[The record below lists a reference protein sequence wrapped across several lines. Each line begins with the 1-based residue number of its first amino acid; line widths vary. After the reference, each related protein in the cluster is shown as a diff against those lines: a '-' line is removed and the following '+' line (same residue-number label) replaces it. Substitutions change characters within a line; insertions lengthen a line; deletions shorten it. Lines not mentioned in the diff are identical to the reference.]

1 MPLSPE
7 QIALFQQDGYL
18 VLPQM
23 VSLEACRQML
33 AASAADLRQAV
44 PPLEYEAELGYPG
57 APPSLDATGGKTV
70 RRLRGAWNRAA
81 CFREWAADPE
91 LTAMLRQLL
100 GEPVCLTLAHHN
112 CIMTKHPDFGSET
125 GWHRDIRYW
134 SFARPDLVS
143 VWLALGDENAGNGAL
158 KFLPGSHRW
167 QVRREQMD
175 ELDFL
180 RPELEENRRL
190 FGQGVAPSLR
200 QGDVVF
206 FHSGLFHAA
215 GRNASPTVK
224 SSVVFAYHG
233 QSNAPL
239 PGTRSA
245 AGGGVAL
252 D

>member
-1 MPLSPE
+1 MPLSPQ
-7 QIALFQQDGYL
+7 QIAQFNQDGYL
-18 VLPQM
+18 VLPHM
-23 VSLEACRQML
+23 AAPAACRQML
-33 AASAADLRQAV
+33 AVSSSQLLQAV
-44 PPLEYEAELGYPG
+44 PPLEYEAEVGYPG
-57 APPSLDATGGKTV
+57 APPSLDAAGGKTV
-70 RRLRGAWNRAA
+70 RRLRGAWNRDA
-81 CFREWAADPE
+81 CFRDWAANPALVE
-91 LTAMLRQLL
+91 ILRQLL

-134 SFARPDLVS
+134 SYTRPELIS
-143 VWLALGDENAGNGAL
+143 VWLALGEENAANGAL

-167 QVRREQMD
+167 QIRREQMD
-175 ELDFL
+175 DLDFL

-190 FGQGVAPSLR
+190 FGQGVAPALR
-200 QGDVVF
+200 QGDVVL

-215 GRNASPTVK
+215 GRNASSSIK

-245 AGGGVAL
+245 AGGDVPLG
-252 D
+252 